1 MFITTV
7 MAFRNFFSV
16 YQKHTYY
23 KTASLMKGLGHLAT
37 ADQII
42 PLIDEKGN
50 AEVFNVTGLTFTFV
64 SEHFIRNR
72 CEIKG
77 VI

>member
-1 MFITTV
+1 
-7 MAFRNFFSV
+7 
-16 YQKHTYY
+16 
-23 KTASLMKGLGHLAT
+23 MKGLEHLAT

-64 SEHFIRNR
+64 SEHFIPNR